1 MLNTEDIRAI
11 WIASAPR
18 TGSMWTFNV
27 VRDLVRLTGRPV
39 LPEIVPHDDAEM
51 EQLGHAGIAA
61 NDGTYVLKVHTRL
74 PVNLPHSFYVVT
86 HRQIRDSIVS
96 FMRFTH
102 ADFEAGLRFAA
113 GAIRL
118 EQHFAG
124 FPTGRALQ
132 IAYRDI
138 VGQPEAVVRALA
150 KALAVELGDGDAE
163 GIVARYAKDK
173 VQARLVAREQEL
185 RQQIGAG
192 QAVDVRAFVPMGDAS
207 LRAFDMTTGFQS
219 GHVSAYREGDWR
231 TILTREQ
238 QAAIAALIADARSHG
253 FVVDDDEVP

>member
-163 GIVARYAKDK
+163 SIVARYAKDK

-192 QAVDVRAFVPMGDAS
+192 QAVDV
-207 LRAFDMTTGFQS
+207 RAFDMTTGFQS